1 MTQNPNKLSHYA
13 RNYGLPLI
21 VLRTEREILRSTR
34 GSTWGRDTERLA
46 GVENYRWER
55 TTRDRK
61 TKRPYLV
68 RHGAPLAPMLERWHL
83 LTPIPASMMPTR

>member
-34 GSTWGRDTERLA
+34 GSTWGRDTVIQTLRLNDRRLA
-46 GVENYRWER
+46 RMSREAIIDAPTCAW
-55 TTRDRK
+55 TWTIDR
-61 TKRPYLV
+61 LCGD
-68 RHGAPLAPMLERWHL
+68 RHHRHMTGSL
-83 LTPIPASMMPTR
+83 